1 MLLQPAVH
9 FLRTPG
15 SWTRS
20 LWSHSVGLMD
30 NDRHISYQ
38 QIIERIASGKA
49 LHDVLQSLLEEV
61 HELRSDIQL
70 MRETMAAAA
79 PPPYLTARELAQ
91 TLQVAYETVR
101 RRVAGGE
108 WPALMIGNQARF
120 GPEEIAAI
128 RELSIKRARAPQPSA
143 SERRARNKKIRSVP
157 IFGQE

>member
-1 MLLQPAVH
+1 MENHQPPTA
-9 FLRTPG
+9 
-15 SWTRS
+15 
-20 LWSHSVGLMD
+20 
-30 NDRHISYQ
+30 Q
-38 QIIERIASGKA
+38 QIIERITSDKA
-49 LHDVLQSLLEEV
+49 LHDVLQPLLEEV
-61 HELRSDIQL
+61 RGLRSDIRQ

-91 TLQVAYETVR
+91 TLQVSYETVR

-128 RELSIKRARAPQPSA
+128 RELSFKRAPAPHPSGP
-143 SERRARNKKIRSVP
+143 ERRARNKKIRSMP